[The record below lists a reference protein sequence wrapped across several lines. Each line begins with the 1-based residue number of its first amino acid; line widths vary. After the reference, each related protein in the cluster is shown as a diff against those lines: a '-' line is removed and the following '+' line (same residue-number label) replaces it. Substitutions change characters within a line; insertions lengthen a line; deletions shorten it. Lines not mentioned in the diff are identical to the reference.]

1 MARTVYGRPVPDVL
15 RGLGWATAGVALVVM
30 TVLQI
35 AQQVLGNLT
44 LRPVLAVVQ
53 FGAAL
58 AWLALCGALAY
69 QTLR

>member
-15 RGLGWATAGVALVVM
+15 RGLGWAVAGVALVVM

-44 LRPVLAVVQ
+44 LRPVLAVAQ
-53 FGAAL
+53 ISAAF

-69 QTLR
+69 QSLR